1 MQYLICLD
9 IYLMGDDYMYGT
21 YAHQGVFPSVFSYY
35 FTGNGRW
42 LVNIL
47 DCLCLYFD
55 RILYVIF
62 NPWLLL
68 LLGFML
74 YRLISLLSGEKSPV
88 VMAACLCSGLYRLL
102 PDRGAVRF
110 DDHRLDAPDLGL
122 GSD

>member
-1 MQYLICLD
+1 MRKKVPYWIWAICGVFLIMQYLICLD
-9 IYLMGDDYMYGT
+9 VYLMGDDYMYGT

-74 YRLISLLSGEKSPV
+74 YRLI
-88 VMAACLCSGLYRLL
+88 
-102 PDRGAVRF
+102 
-110 DDHRLDAPDLGL
+110 
-122 GSD
+122 